1 MTHSCI
7 VVHFD
12 TNGIVIDGGPA
23 TPIIGRAWVGAR
35 PAPSQLN
42 ENTLGLPVER
52 IYWPGWVQNRTAIL
66 L

>member
-1 MTHSCI
+1 MTHSYI
-7 VVHFD
+7 VVHFG

-35 PAPSQLN
+35 PAPSQLD

-52 IYWPGWVQNRTAIL
+52 IYWPG
-66 L
+66 